1 MGIMRLTELSPEGK
15 TVLVRVDLNVPMQ
28 AGKVTDVTR
37 IARVLPTIRHLAGAG
52 AKVVLLS
59 HFGRPKGEYNPSMS
73 LSPLVD
79 ALQAHLPEYPVRFGV
94 DCIGAAAADAIRR
107 AEPGQ
112 IVLLENLRFHA
123 EETTGD
129 ALFARQIA
137 ALGDAYVNDAFS
149 CSHRPHASIYHLPKL
164 LPSYVGFAMQE
175 EIESLDS
182 LFSAPERPLAAVVGG
197 SKVSTKLE
205 LLDHLVEKVDVLI
218 IGGAMANTFL
228 CAQGHALGTSL
239 CEQEMMDTA
248 RAILAKAEQA
258 NCRILLPD
266 DLVVTQAFSA
276 HAPSRIVAASAV
288 PEDAM
293 ALDIGPDS
301 LMRYADV
308 LKGCRT
314 LVWNG
319 PLGAF
324 ETAPFDNATVFLARV
339 VTRLTADGTM
349 KSVAGGGDTVSALSY
364 AGVAQQFSYLSTAGG
379 AFLEWLEGKALPG
392 VEALQKAA

>member
-1 MGIMRLTELSPEGK
+1 MRLHDLTAAGK

-28 AGKVTDVTR
+28 AGRVTDATR
-37 IARVLPTIRHLAGAG
+37 IQRVLPTIRHLAEQG

-73 LSPLVD
+73 LAPLVD
-79 ALQAHLPEYPVRFGV
+79 ALQAHLPEREVRFGV
-94 DCIGAAAADAIRR
+94 DCIGAAAAEAVRK

-112 IVLLENLRFHA
+112 VVLLENLRFHA
-123 EETTGD
+123 EETLGD

-164 LPSYVGFAMQE
+164 LPSFCGLAMQQ
-175 EIESLDS
+175 EIETLES
-182 LFSAPERPLAAVVGG
+182 LFTSPERPLAAVVGG
-197 SKVSTKLE
+197 SKVSTKLA
-205 LLDHLVEKVDVLI
+205 LLEHLVEKVDLLI

-228 CAQGHALGTSL
+228 CAQGQAMGASL
-239 CEQEMMDTA
+239 CEAEMLETA
-248 RAILAKAEQA
+248 RSVMAKAEA
-258 NCRILLPD
+258 SGCRILLPI
-266 DLVVTQAFSA
+266 DLVVTRKFSA
-276 HAPSRIVAASAV
+276 HAPSMIVAANAV

-301 LMRYADV
+301 LMHYAQE
-308 LKGCRT
+308 LKQCCT

-339 VTRLTADGTM
+339 VARLTADGSM
-349 KSVAGGGDTVSALSY
+349 KSVAGGGDTLSALTY
-364 AGVAQQFSYLSTAGG
+364 GGVGGQFSYLSTAGG

-392 VEALQKAA
+392 VEALQRAA